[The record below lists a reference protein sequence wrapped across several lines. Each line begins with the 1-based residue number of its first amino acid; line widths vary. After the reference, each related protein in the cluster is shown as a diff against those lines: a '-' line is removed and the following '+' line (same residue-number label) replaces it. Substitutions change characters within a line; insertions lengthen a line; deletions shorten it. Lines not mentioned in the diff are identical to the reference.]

1 MSLDKHLEGFEPT
14 LQDKRKKL
22 AKEKSYAILNHIK
35 DTRKLFDSFP
45 IKENLFGSTAPSVFV
60 GRSNYPNVSTGIL
73 APLNPESDASNFATS
88 SDWYHKNLQ
97 IEDILQYRIG
107 LLNSNRSMPVNVYD
121 VWDGFVGVQREVAI
135 SAKPVDIELS
145 LANKPKLDFSPNN
158 ITAAIGFQAD
168 VISARIVDNPKVL
181 KPVEAALSDDDLDAR
196 GAISFLYK
204 KGLDVYDIHR
214 IFSVGAMGLRDQ
226 RRLVPTRWSITAV
239 DDMVG
244 KSLHKQVC
252 TFSNIDGV
260 TVWRNSYIGNTYWVF
275 LIPGTWEFELIE
287 IKSPGSVWNPSLSN
301 QIWISS
307 EHEGYYGRASYAKE
321 TAGAYY
327 AARLGVLEHLIS
339 IKKQCKCL
347 VIREVSDAYWA
358 PVGVWQIRESVRNA
372 FREEPYHFDN
382 FHTALNQIS
391 ISLSLPLG
399 TLKSKSTI
407 LTGIQSKI
415 ADFSPHS

>member
-1 MSLDKHLEGFEPT
+1 MCPRG
-14 LQDKRKKL
+14 KRP
-22 AKEKSYAILNHIK
+22 AP
-35 DTRKLFDSFP
+35 FP
-45 IKENLFGSTAPSVFV
+45 VV
-60 GRSNYPNVSTGIL
+60 
-73 APLNPESDASNFATS
+73 
-88 SDWYHKNLQ
+88 
-97 IEDILQYRIG
+97 
-107 LLNSNRSMPVNVYD
+107 
-121 VWDGFVGVQREVAI
+121 
-135 SAKPVDIELS
+135 
-145 LANKPKLDFSPNN
+145 PK
-158 ITAAIGFQAD
+158 
-168 VISARIVDNPKVL
+168 
-181 KPVEAALSDDDLDAR
+181 
-196 GAISFLYK
+196 
-204 KGLDVYDIHR
+204 
-214 IFSVGAMGLRDQ
+214 
-226 RRLVPTRWSITAV
+226 
-239 DDMVG
+239 
-244 KSLHKQVC
+244 
-252 TFSNIDGV
+252 
-260 TVWRNSYIGNTYWVF
+260 
-275 LIPGTWEFELIE
+275 E

-382 FHTALNQIS
+382 FHTTLNQIS

>member
-1 MSLDKHLEGFEPT
+1 MSLDKHLGGFEPT

-45 IKENLFGSTAPSVFV
+45 IKENLFESTAPSVFV

-73 APLNPESDASNFATS
+73 APLDSESDASNFATS

-135 SAKPVDIELS
+135 SAKPVDIEFS

-168 VISARIVDNPKVL
+168 VNSARIIDNPKVL
-181 KPVEAALSDDDLDAR
+181 KPVETTLSDDDLDAK

-252 TFSNIDGV
+252 SFSSIGGV

-307 EHEGYYGRASYAKE
+307 EHEGYGGRTSYAKE

-347 VIREVSDAYWA
+347 VIREISDAYWA

-391 ISLSLPLG
+391 TSLTLPLD

-407 LTGIQSKI
+407 LAGIQSKI